1 MAYVY
6 GLIVIGLFFLA
17 LNYFTS
23 LSHSE
28 KFSVIAIVLS
38 LILIAVMFNEYSKNE
53 SENTLDVAM
62 RFNQNKTVVCD
73 GVEVNSSSY
82 TLSTGTY
89 TFIGKT
95 ETPNYGKM
103 ISVSTCK

>member
-1 MAYVY
+1 MAYIY
-6 GLIVIGLFFLA
+6 GLVVIGFFFLA

-38 LILIAVMFNEYSKNE
+38 LVLMAMMFNEYSKSE
-53 SENTLDVAM
+53 SQNTLDVAM
-62 RFNQNKTVVCD
+62 RFNQNKTVVCE
-73 GVEVNSSSY
+73 GVEVNSSNY
-82 TLSTGTY
+82 ELSVGTY

-95 ETPNYGKM
+95 GTPNYGKM